1 MLQPLYQT
9 HLENQ
14 LEPSEL
20 LFFNILIDVLQN
32 IKQVSLE
39 KIATALPLPI
49 LFESRR
55 KKLQRFLSLPNLNIK
70 TIWFPIIKDWL
81 AQNFTANQP
90 IYFVIDRTIWERKN
104 LIMISIIHDRRAI
117 PVYFELLPK
126 LGSSNFAEQTKFISQ
141 ILPLFNKSKTILLG
155 DREFCSVKL
164 ANWLR
169 EQELLF
175 CLRLKKNEFIEVQ
188 NSEWQ
193 QLDNLGLSPGISLF
207 LEGIKMT
214 KTKKISGFNLAGL
227 WQRKIGG
234 MTPKEGWFI
243 LTNLDNL
250 YSAIAAY
257 KKRFDIEEMFRDF
270 KSGGYNMED
279 TNVASYRL
287 ISLILLIAIAYSSA
301 TFTGQEIKS
310 KGLQKYV
317 GRVKEY
323 GRVQRRHS
331 SFYIGLYGETA
342 LQEGFPQSTATANPK
357 GQTWVGFMADCWELV
372 TELIKLSRNK
382 LEYYLRGMRAMKHI
396 LSAF

>member
-1 MLQPLYQT
+1 MLQKLYQT

-20 LFFNILIDVLQN
+20 LFFNILINVMQN

-39 KIATALPLPI
+39 KLATALPLPI

-55 KKLQRFLSLPNLNIK
+55 KKIQRFLSLPNLNIK
-70 TIWFPIIKDWL
+70 TLWFPIIKDWL
-81 AQNFTANQP
+81 AQNFTVNQP
-90 IYFVIDRTIWERKN
+90 IYLVIDRTIWERKN
-104 LIMISIIHDRRAI
+104 LIIISIIYDQRAI
-117 PVYFELLPK
+117 PVYFEFLPK
-126 LGSSNFAEQTKFISQ
+126 LGSSNLAEQTKIISQ
-141 ILPLFNKSKTILLG
+141 ILPLSKKYKTILLG

-188 NSEWQ
+188 SGEWQ
-193 QLDNLGLSPGISLF
+193 ELDNLGLSPGISLF
-207 LEGIKMT
+207 LSGIKMT
-214 KTKKISGFNLAGL
+214 KTSKISGFNLAGK
-227 WQRKIGG
+227 WQRKLGG
-234 MTPKEGWFI
+234 MTAKEGWFI

-257 KKRFDIEEMFRDF
+257 KKCFDIEEMFRDF

-279 TNVASYRL
+279 TNVTGSRL

-301 TFTGQEIKS
+301 TFTGQKIKS
-310 KGLQKYV
+310 KGVQKYV
-317 GRVKEY
+317 GRIKEY
-323 GRVQRRHS
+323 GRIQRRHS
-331 SFYIGLYGETA
+331 SFYIGLYG
-342 LQEGFPQSTATANPK
+342 QN
-357 GQTWVGFMADCWELV
+357 WVIFMANCWELV
-372 TELIKLSRNK
+372 TKSMKLNRNK
-382 LEYYLRGMRAMKHI
+382 LEYYLRGQRAMKHI

>member
-1 MLQPLYQT
+1 LII
-9 HLENQ
+9 
-14 LEPSEL
+14 
-20 LFFNILIDVLQN
+20 FFFIQSDRRA
-32 IKQVSLE
+32 LE
-39 KIATALPLPI
+39 KIATALPIPI

-70 TIWFPIIKDWL
+70 TLWFPIIKDWL

-104 LIMISIIHDRRAI
+104 LIMISIIYDQRAI
-117 PVYFELLPK
+117 PVYFEFLPK
-126 LGSSNFAEQTKFISQ
+126 LGSSSFAEQTKFISQ
-141 ILPLFNKSKTILLG
+141 ILPLFNKYKTILLG

-175 CLRLKKNEFIEVQ
+175 CLRLKKNEFIEVK
-188 NSEWQ
+188 NGEWQ

-214 KTKKISGFNLAGL
+214 KTKKISGFNLAGK
-227 WQRKIGG
+227 WQRKLGG

-279 TNVASYRL
+279 TNVAGYRL

-331 SFYIGLYGETA
+331 SFYIGLYG
-342 LQEGFPQSTATANPK
+342 
-357 GQTWVGFMADCWELV
+357 QTWVGFMADCWELV
-372 TELIKLSRNK
+372 TELMKLSRNK
-382 LEYYLRGMRAMKHI
+382 IEYYLRGMRAMNHI